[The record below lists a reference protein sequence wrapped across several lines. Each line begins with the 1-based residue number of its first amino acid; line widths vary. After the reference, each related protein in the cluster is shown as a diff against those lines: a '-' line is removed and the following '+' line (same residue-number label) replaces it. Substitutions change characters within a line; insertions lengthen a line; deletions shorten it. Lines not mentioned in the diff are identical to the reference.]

1 MIWFDN
7 TTSYKIQFNIHEK
20 KKYGKRENHLS
31 FLMLAQPE
39 KVMTAS
45 QKTQNTKR
53 TISCDVSREKGRF
66 CAQWIPVFFVS
77 PS

>member
-1 MIWFDN
+1 
-7 TTSYKIQFNIHEK
+7 
-20 KKYGKRENHLS
+20 
-31 FLMLAQPE
+31 MLAQPE

-66 CAQWIPVFFVS
+66 CAQWIPVFYVS
-77 PS
+77 LP